1 VLFRLDD
8 KSGTIEASVDENTYN
23 LHRDTLKDDEMVMLQ
38 GLVQND
44 RFSGGLR
51 FKTQQVWDLPSAR
64 CRFAK
69 YLRVGVNGRDV
80 PVATLVQ
87 AHPARR
93 EETEH
98 GERVRGVLVR
108 LQLERPGVKC
118 DIQLDDRSLFFPSDA
133 ALASWTAQA
142 SPLKA
147 ELVYD

>member
-1 VLFRLDD
+1 
-8 KSGTIEASVDENTYN
+8 
-23 LHRDTLKDDEMVMLQ
+23 M
-38 GLVQND
+38 
-44 RFSGGLR
+44 
-51 FKTQQVWDLPSAR
+51 PSAR

-69 YLRVGVNGRDV
+69 YLRVGVNGRSNGHDL